1 MKKLLY
7 ILIPVLFYGCID
19 EYKPK
24 GVEEVS
30 DLLVIEGTITDNES
44 VFKLQR
50 SVGISEVLKDD
61 VFVLDAE
68 VSIEKDNGEILR
80 GINTGKG
87 TYVVTTGTLDAD
99 TKYRLWVKTR
109 GEEYLSDFLSPLFT
123 PDIDSIV
130 PLKEGLGEPVFICV
144 YTHDPKDQSRYYL
157 WSYEE
162 IWEAKAELFAN
173 YGYLNDEPQFF
184 TLSTNE
190 NTYYCWGR
198 DISKKMLLGS
208 SDKLLENVI
217 YQKRLNEISCTSDR
231 ISELYFI
238 KVKQNLIR
246 KEAFDYYSNIQKNI
260 EQTGSI
266 FAPVPSEMRGN
277 IKSITNPGLPVI
289 GYIDVSSTTVKEIY
303 VPVSKGFYEG
313 KGFCYSAITDDPIV
327 AYPIYGYYEYEPKAT
342 PPIIKY
348 APYQCVDCRLKEK
361 ASKMRP
367 DFWPNTHY

>member
-19 EYKPK
+19 EYKAK
-24 GVEEVS
+24 GVEEIS

-44 VFKLQR
+44 VFILQR
-50 SVGISEVLKDD
+50 SVGLSENLTDD
-61 VFVLDAE
+61 IFVIDAE
-68 VSIEKDNGEILR
+68 VSVEKENGEILR
-80 GINTGKG
+80 GIYTGKG
-87 TYVVTTGTLDAD
+87 MFVVTTGTLDAD

-109 GEEYLSDFLSPLFT
+109 GEEYRSEFLLPIFSPE
-123 PDIDSIV
+123 IDSV
-130 PLKEGLGEPVFICV
+130 APLKEGQGKPVFICV

-173 YGYLNDEPQFF
+173 YGYLTDEPQFF
-184 TLSTNE
+184 NTSTGE

-198 DISKKMLLGS
+198 DNSKKMLLGS

-217 YQKRLNEISCTSDR
+217 YQKRLNEIGCTEDR
-231 ISELYFI
+231 ISELYYI
-238 KVKQNLIR
+238 KVKQNQIR

-289 GYIDVSSTTVKEIY
+289 GYIDVSSTTIKEAF
-303 VPVSKGFYEG
+303 VPAIGLYEG
-313 KGFCYSAITDDPIV
+313 MSFCYSSITDDPEF
-327 AYPIYGYYEYEPKAT
+327 AYPIYGYYEYEPRAN
-342 PPIIKY
+342 PPIIQY
-348 APYQCVDCRLKEK
+348 APQQCVDCRLKAK
-361 ASKMRP
+361 ASKKRP
-367 DFWPNTHY
+367 DFWPNNHY